1 MANEIEL
8 KLRIKKS
15 DIPSLKRL
23 LATIEAESTS
33 VQISKPS
40 THKTL
45 STYYDTQDLTLLDRG
60 ISLRLRRAAR
70 KWIQTIKGAGNA
82 LSGLHQRIE
91 LESEVKSGQLDFS
104 KIVDPQ
110 YAKFFNHAV
119 LRNALVPI
127 FSTDVQRTAWQLSF
141 ENGDQVELV
150 LDIGELIA
158 GDSREP
164 ICEIELELKQGHQGR
179 LFEFALQL
187 QENIPLSIENI
198 SKAQRAYAYYRR
210 QPLKIGKSKPVKL
223 RRKMHANEALKRIVQ
238 ACLIQLQ
245 SNQNMVLHGSDV
257 EGVHQMRIALRRLRS
272 ALKVFSRITRKQSSA
287 NIMEELVW
295 ITNVLGDA
303 RDLDVF
309 VTETLPPMLKQ
320 MQNQPSLAL
329 LAEKAKQERKQA
341 YINVREAISSQR
353 YQHLLLTL
361 GDWLENQRWRK
372 QKVTDITADIIA
384 KTLLTKRF
392 KLLKHSGKGLKQAEP
407 EERHETRIAAK
418 KLRYLAEFFSVL
430 YPSKNTN
437 AFIKSSSQ
445 LQDQLGLMNDISVT
459 SSLIIKLMGQKPPS
473 HLAAAKFLIE
483 GWNAH
488 RLLHCMLDMDDAWVK
503 FSQQKPFW

>member
-164 ICEIELELKQGHQGR
+164 ICEIE
-179 LFEFALQL
+179 
-187 QENIPLSIENI
+187 
-198 SKAQRAYAYYRR
+198 
-210 QPLKIGKSKPVKL
+210 
-223 RRKMHANEALKRIVQ
+223 
-238 ACLIQLQ
+238 
-245 SNQNMVLHGSDV
+245 
-257 EGVHQMRIALRRLRS
+257 
-272 ALKVFSRITRKQSSA
+272 
-287 NIMEELVW
+287 
-295 ITNVLGDA
+295 
-303 RDLDVF
+303 
-309 VTETLPPMLKQ
+309 
-320 MQNQPSLAL
+320 
-329 LAEKAKQERKQA
+329 
-341 YINVREAISSQR
+341 
-353 YQHLLLTL
+353 
-361 GDWLENQRWRK
+361 
-372 QKVTDITADIIA
+372 
-384 KTLLTKRF
+384 
-392 KLLKHSGKGLKQAEP
+392 
-407 EERHETRIAAK
+407 
-418 KLRYLAEFFSVL
+418 
-430 YPSKNTN
+430 
-437 AFIKSSSQ
+437 
-445 LQDQLGLMNDISVT
+445 
-459 SSLIIKLMGQKPPS
+459 
-473 HLAAAKFLIE
+473 
-483 GWNAH
+483 
-488 RLLHCMLDMDDAWVK
+488 
-503 FSQQKPFW
+503 